1 MGRGKTIQIFLPD
14 GSANG
19 IKIAEITSAIEKAIL
34 IPRNNLQ
41 EAVKRKETSQEGIY
55 FLFGTDDERAKPLV
69 YIGQT
74 KEGIKRIKNHDQNK
88 DFWNYAILIISK
100 TKSFTKTH
108 IEFLE
113 ELTIRMAKEANRFEF
128 ENNVSPKHY
137 IIPESLE
144 ADLLDS
150 FDTIKI
156 LTTTLGF
163 PLFETNI
170 KRINNFYLKGRGVTA
185 EGNFTNEGFIVY
197 SGSQVKKEA
206 TPSCHSY
213 IINKRR
219 MLLTNNIL
227 SEHID
232 YYQFEEN
239 FIFDSCS
246 TAGGVILGRSTNG
259 WTAWKNKD
267 GETLDEVKRK

>member
-19 IKIAEITSAIEKAIL
+19 IKLAEITSAIEKAIL

-41 EAVKRKETSQEGIY
+41 EAVKRKETAQEGIY
-55 FLFGTDDERAKPLV
+55 FLFGTDDKRAKPLV

-113 ELTIRMAKEANRFEF
+113 ELTIRMAKESNRFEF

-137 IIPESLE
+137 EIPESLE

-170 KRINNFYLKGRGVTA
+170 KTVNNFYLKGRGIMA
-185 EGNFTNEGFIVY
+185 EGNLTNDGFIVY
-197 SGSQVKKEA
+197 AGSQVKKET

-213 IINKRR
+213 LINKRE
-219 MLLTNNIL
+219 MLLSNGII
-227 SEHID
+227 SEQTD
-232 YYQFEEN
+232 YYQFEED

-259 WTAWKNKD
+259 WTKWKNTD
-267 GETLDEVKRK
+267 GQTLDEVKRK